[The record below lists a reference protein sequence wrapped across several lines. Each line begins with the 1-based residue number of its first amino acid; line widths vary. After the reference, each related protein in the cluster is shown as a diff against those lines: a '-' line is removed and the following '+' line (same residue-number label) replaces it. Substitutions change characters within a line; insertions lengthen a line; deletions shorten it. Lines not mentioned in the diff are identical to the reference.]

1 MDNRKIFKINWKEV
15 PNLMISKD
23 EFKKKLQFFKK
34 HGHRVESSKTL
45 LIKWAHDLS
54 WQVDKRFNSYNL
66 YCRDTDGVLK
76 MYFTPI
82 DESKYERAERLGDKS
97 IGRNA
102 FYTVSDRFRKENG
115 ISLRRA
121 FGYVDKNRFE
131 GMCPTASSAQNE
143 RYRNREV
150 MGCFKADISSAY
162 PYELTKTLPD
172 SHRYKEVQGRVLP
185 TEEYPF
191 AFYMT
196 SYHIA
201 VYGEFDSHD
210 WDKHKFGVMQKR
222 IHDVPDEEEV
232 TILMK
237 ASSYSLKNIFQD
249 LYEHRAEHAEN
260 KIVMNAFIGFLH
272 SKGFF
277 PCKGLYMGHIA
288 AVTIARL
295 CERIYS
301 VCDKLIEEGNTPL
314 LIMTDSVAWMGRKS
328 DVAENKK
335 YLGSFSYEHENCTM
349 LYYKTGQYGIR
360 SKEGK
365 IVTVKIQGHK
375 TSETDLS
382 GVKTLRDLDKIFLR
396 PNMVEVLDL
405 KSAEFK
411 EEIVK

>member
-1 MDNRKIFKINWKEV
+1 MENKINWKAV
-15 PNLMISKD
+15 PKIMIPLD

-34 HGHRVESSKTL
+34 HGRRIEESKTNL
-45 LIKWAHDLS
+45 FKWGYDLS
-54 WQVDKRFNSYNL
+54 WQVDKYFNSYRI
-66 YCRDTDGVLK
+66 YCRDEDGQLK
-76 MYFTPI
+76 IYHTPI
-82 DESKYERAERLGDKS
+82 DETKYNRAEETGNKS

-102 FYTVSDRFRKENG
+102 FYTISDRFRKENG
-115 ISLRRA
+115 LSLRRA

-131 GMCPTASSAQNE
+131 GMCPTASSAQNDE
-143 RYRNREV
+143 YRMRQIR
-150 MGCFKADISSAY
+150 GCFKADISSAY

-172 SHRYKEVQGRVLP
+172 SHRYKEVQGRALP

-210 WDKHKFGVMQKR
+210 WNKHKFGVMQKR

-249 LYEHRAEHAEN
+249 LYDHRAEHAEN

-301 VCDKLIEEGNTPL
+301 VCDRLIEEGNTPL
-314 LIMTDSVAWMGRKS
+314 LIMTDSVAWKGHRS
-328 DVAENKK
+328 DIAEENK
-335 YLGSFSYEHENCTM
+335 YLGSFTYEEEDCT
-349 LYYKTGQYGIR
+349 LVYYKTGQYGIR
-360 SKEGK
+360 SKEGE
-365 IVTVKIQGHK
+365 ITTVRTQGHHK
-375 TSETDLS
+375 DEIDFSQIKCL
-382 GVKTLRDLDKIFLR
+382 GDLDKIFMKLR
-396 PNMVEVLDL
+396 KEEILDL

-411 EEIVK
+411 EEILV